1 MQKLLKQCV
10 ITAEWEEMKMSDY
23 IMHSSGSWKNHKWI
37 RREGSPGNY
46 KYYYK
51 SDLSS
56 RGKDPSPSR
65 VEERFKAAE
74 AERQRRGA
82 EIRNDQVNRK
92 IDGMAGRFK
101 TEKFSPNN
109 DEVSGSAKK
118 ANRINKSTTSKGDS
132 IRNDMVNRMIDA
144 MSGKTVTQLVNAN
157 RAKAKAKKESINK
170 DMNRRA
176 NAPVSTQAV
185 GGKRYKTSEQ
195 ERVAKGNAIR
205 EEMRRRSI
213 RFNNGKTHKV
223 GSVSSG
229 KR

>member
-10 ITAEWEEMKMSDY
+10 ITVEWEEMKMSDY
-23 IMHSSGSWKNHKWI
+23 IMHSSGPWKNHKWV
-37 RREGSPGNY
+37 RREGTPGNY
-46 KYYYK
+46 RYYYNN
-51 SDLSS
+51 LSS
-56 RGKDPSPSR
+56 LGKDPRPSI

-74 AERQRRGA
+74 AERQRKGA

-109 DEVSGSAKK
+109 GEVSGSAGKTNRIKK
-118 ANRINKSTTSKGDS
+118 ATTSKGDS
-132 IRNDMVNRMIDA
+132 IRNDMVNRMINA

-185 GGKRYKTSEQ
+185 GGKRHKTSEQ